1 MTTCPMSS
9 VCMMAA
15 VLCIHSRGTGTQS
28 RHRRG
33 EAEHSSA
40 RRAIC
45 SDTPTHPC
53 MLKHSDTSPC
63 KVLPPLVS
71 MGSVQRAKRLIVDPF
86 VSTHGRGWAGRVSFC
101 PLVLITRLGG
111 VRSQAPGLLCRLNVA
126 RGHNHRPCTTLQIG
140 GCRYIYDK

>member
-15 VLCIHSRGTGTQS
+15 VLCIHSPGTGTQS

-33 EAEHSSA
+33 EAGHSSA

-63 KVLPPLVS
+63 KFVLPLVS
-71 MGSVQRAKRLIVDPF
+71 MGSVHRAKRLIVPPLM
-86 VSTHGRGWAGRVSFC
+86 STHGRGWAGRVSFC

-111 VRSQAPGLLCRLNVA
+111 ARHQAPGTRPPVQAKCGKGSQSSPLHNPADRRL
-126 RGHNHRPCTTLQIG
+126 
-140 GCRYIYDK
+140 